1 MMINFVCFSAYSLT
15 RGLSRKLC
23 LTWLT
28 SLVLLASNL
37 ALALP
42 DDANQP
48 ISIVADSAIKDD
60 KLGLTIYEG
69 NVSINQGSLNILAD
83 KVTIFVIAE
92 QVSKIVAIGKPAS
105 FKQQPNIDEKDVI
118 AKADTIDYFILDKK
132 IILTENALLNQ
143 DGSTLTGKVINY
155 DLDGAKAKAEGGVQV
170 VMQPIKTPPA
180 KADAAKASAI
190 DSAVTNDK
198 KTGAQ

>member
-1 MMINFVCFSAYSLT
+1 MMINFVHFSACSST
-15 RGLSRKLC
+15 QGLLRKLC
-23 LTWLT
+23 LTWLS

-48 ISIVADSAIKDD
+48 ISIIADSAFKDD

-69 NVSINQGSLNILAD
+69 NVSINQGSLNILAN
-83 KVTIFVIAE
+83 KVTIFVVAE

-105 FKQQPNIDEKDVI
+105 FKQQPNIDEKDVV

-143 DGSTLTGKVINY
+143 DGSTLTGKVIYY
-155 DLDGAKAKAEGGVQV
+155 DLDGAKAMAEGGVQV
-170 VMQPIKTPPA
+170 VMQPIK
-180 KADAAKASAI
+180 ADATKASAI
-190 DSAVTNDK
+190 ESAITNDK

>member
-1 MMINFVCFSAYSLT
+1 MTNLINISTSSLIK
-15 RGLSRKLC
+15 LSLRRL
-23 LTWLT
+23 LLS
-28 SLVLLASNL
+28 SLLLIASSL

-69 NVSINQGSLNILAD
+69 NVSITQGSLNILAD
-83 KVTIFVIAE
+83 KVTVFIVAE

-105 FKQQPNIDEKDVI
+105 FKQQPNVDAKDVI

-132 IILTENALLNQ
+132 ITLTENALLNQ
-143 DGSTLTGKVINY
+143 GGSTLTGKVINY
-155 DLDGAKAKAEGGVQV
+155 DLDDAKAKAEGGVQV
-170 VMQPIKTPPA
+170 VMQPVKTDPTE
-180 KADAAKASAI
+180 SSTI
-190 DSAVTNDK
+190 DTDTTDNK
-198 KTGAQ
+198 KKGAQ